1 MTLVP
6 GQYIV
11 VVSDLNSF
19 RSRYGLGP
27 TVAGEYSGNL
37 SNGGEDI
44 VLQLPDPLDAAI
56 LRLKYKD
63 AWYPTTDGGGQS
75 LAIID
80 AAAHPVTWSEKESW
94 RAAAPSPGGP

>member
-1 MTLVP
+1 
-6 GQYIV
+6 V

-19 RSRYGLGP
+19 RLRYGFGP

-44 VLQLPDPLDAAI
+44 VLQLPAPLDAAI

-63 AWYPTTDGGGQS
+63 SWYPTTDGGGQS
-75 LAIID
+75 LTIID
-80 AAAHPVTWSEKESW
+80 AAAHPATWSEKESW
-94 RAAAPSPGGP
+94 LPASPSPGGP